1 MKKQLFSLVLTMFIS
16 HLGFSQDLI
25 TYKNGKEVS
34 GKVIEIT
41 GTEIKFR
48 KAENPEGPIYTALRS
63 EMFSIAY
70 ENGHKEIFADETEKA
85 NSSPSFTK
93 QQTVVDERLKF
104 SGPRIGFTVIGKG
117 WAADKLRDRGKTP
130 AITQFAW
137 QFETRI
143 FTLHDGTT
151 GLFEFVPAIGGLEQG
166 MFLPSFN
173 ALIGIRGKKGA
184 EFAFG
189 PNLSLTG
196 AGLVIAL
203 GSSFHTEN
211 VYFPINLALI
221 PSVSQQR
228 YTSRWEPSSQTF
240 VETRERV
247 RTGARVSLLIG
258 FMTRKR

>member
-1 MKKQLFSLVLTMFIS
+1 MKKLLFSLVLTMLMS
-16 HLGFSQDLI
+16 HLGLCQDLI
-25 TYKNGKEVS
+25 TYKNGKEVN
-34 GKVIEIT
+34 GKVTEIT
-41 GTEIKFR
+41 RAEIKF
-48 KAENPEGPIYTALRS
+48 KHADNPDGPVYTALKS
-63 EMFSIAY
+63 EIHSIAY
-70 ENGHKEIFADETEKA
+70 ANGQQEVFEDETQKA
-85 NSSPSFTK
+85 NASTSSIK
-93 QQTVVDERLKF
+93 QQAIIDDRLKF
-104 SGPRIGFTVIGKG
+104 SGPRIGLTVIGSG

-130 AITQFAW
+130 VVTQFGW

-211 VYFPINLALI
+211 VYFPINIALI
-221 PSVSQQR
+221 PSVNQQR
-228 YTSRWEPSSQTF
+228 YTSRWEPSTQSY
-240 VETRERV
+240 VEVKERT